1 MIGGLMDEMREY
13 EKASMSSV
21 LVDRLEKI
29 MVSSLA

>member
-1 MIGGLMDEMREY
+1 MDEMREY